1 MFDLRNI
8 FFSAFEPDDA
18 STLQAADRLKTVLKI
33 ILVAAIATA
42 PLYVFG
48 ETFDLSHL
56 WKVVMINGGTAL
68 AAMALLLLVHRGH
81 VRLVSAFAVW
91 GLLALISWLAA
102 TNGEQIH
109 VNVVNFVLVLV
120 AANLLLRTPG
130 VLLVAFACAIAMTG
144 IAYHQATMAKGPVG
158 NEVFVETIVQ
168 FLPQYI
174 LIAMLLIVTS
184 KNWSTTSS
192 PKVTPSS

>member
-8 FFSAFEPDDA
+8 FVSAFDTDNALKP
-18 STLQAADRLKTVLKI
+18 QAADRLKIVLKI
-33 ILVAAIATA
+33 VLVGAIVTA

-48 ETFDLSHL
+48 ESFDLSHL

-81 VRLVSAFAVW
+81 VRLGSAMAVW

-102 TNGEQIH
+102 TNGEPIH

-120 AANLLLRTPG
+120 AANLLLGTPS

-144 IAYHQATMAKGPVG
+144 IAYHQTTMTKGPVG

-184 KNWSTTSS
+184 KNWSTTTST
-192 PKVTPSS
+192 KVTPSS